1 MCGGGD
7 RWRSGEIGELEDAGA
22 QRVWEHNACVQPTSS
37 AVLAG
42 AGKQGDDCVGEDSR
56 RCSVRVEMR
65 AGEAKS
71 KGVPHSWTLAHLAMR
86 HASGS
91 AAANAWL
98 HRAGVGCG
106 SCVLEI
112 VVSSRPVTF
121 TRVHTR
127 QVCSDHTALRARA
140 VLSTL
145 GPRPSIR
152 SSGHRSQV
160 ASQRSD
166 HPYAAPWSTR
176 RARRALLECAR
187 SLSRRALS
195 RCSLPSLSI
204 VGLSSSFA
212 LSLLRLPQPRFAA
225 AADAGSGAALIWH
238 FFWWRAK
245 SRLASRPLKTA
256 PQQHAAPTAQQAL
269 AWVPEQ

>member
-1 MCGGGD
+1 MILDASRSGGD

-91 AAANAWL
+91 AAASAWL

-176 RARRALLECAR
+176 RARRALLERAR

-195 RCSLPSLSI
+195 LPLSPLPLDRGSR
-204 VGLSSSFA
+204 VE
-212 LSLLRLPQPRFAA
+212 LRSQPVAN
-225 AADAGSGAALIWH
+225 
-238 FFWWRAK
+238 
-245 SRLASRPLKTA
+245 AS
-256 PQQHAAPTAQQAL
+256 
-269 AWVPEQ
+269 V

>member
-1 MCGGGD
+1 MILDASRSGGERGRAGEIGGRSGEGGGD

-152 SSGHRSQV
+152 SSGHRSEV
-160 ASQRSD
+160 ASQRPGR
-166 HPYAAPWSTR
+166 PYAAPWRT
-176 RARRALLECAR
+176 RRALLECAR
-187 SLSRRALS
+187 SLSRRARSLPLSPPSRSSVSRRAPLSACGGFLS
-195 RCSLPSLSI
+195 RGSRP
-204 VGLSSSFA
+204 
-212 LSLLRLPQPRFAA
+212 PPMPAA
-225 AADAGSGAALIWH
+225 APRPSGTSSGA
-238 FFWWRAK
+238 WR
-245 SRLASRPLKTA
+245 SP
-256 PQQHAAPTAQQAL
+256 
-269 AWVPEQ
+269 AWR

>member
-1 MCGGGD
+1 MILDASRSGGERGRAGEIGGRSGEGGGD

-166 HPYAAPWSTR
+166 HPYASQRSDHPYAAPWSTR
-176 RARRALLECAR
+176 RARRALLERAR

-195 RCSLPSLSI
+195 P
-204 VGLSSSFA
+204 A
-212 LSLLRLPQPRFAA
+212 LSPP
-225 AADAGSGAALIWH
+225 
-238 FFWWRAK
+238 
-245 SRLASRPLKTA
+245 SRSSVSR
-256 PQQHAAPTAQQAL
+256 
-269 AWVPEQ
+269 

>member
-1 MCGGGD
+1 MTSSVKWDHIRCEPEAGESGGRAGEIGGRSGEGGGD

-91 AAANAWL
+91 AAANVWL
-98 HRAGVGCG
+98 HRGVGCG

-127 QVCSDHTALRARA
+127 QVCSDH
-140 VLSTL
+140 
-145 GPRPSIR
+145 
-152 SSGHRSQV
+152 SSHRS
-160 ASQRSD
+160 AR
-166 HPYAAPWSTR
+166 TR
-176 RARRALLECAR
+176 RFVYAR
-187 SLSRRALS
+187 S
-195 RCSLPSLSI
+195 PP
-204 VGLSSSFA
+204 FD
-212 LSLLRLPQPRFAA
+212 PE
-225 AADAGSGAALIWH
+225 
-238 FFWWRAK
+238 FWT
-245 SRLASRPLKTA
+245 S
-256 PQQHAAPTAQQAL
+256 
-269 AWVPEQ
+269 V

>member
-1 MCGGGD
+1 MDASRSGGERGRAGEIGGRSGEGGGD

-98 HRAGVGCG
+98 HRGVGCG

-112 VVSSRPVTF
+112 VVQARARLLLLAS
-121 TRVHTR
+121 TRVRCAPITPLCARTR
-127 QVCSDHTALRARA
+127 RFVYARSPAPFDPEFWTSVSGRVSA
-140 VLSTL
+140 V
-145 GPRPSIR
+145 RPSLRRPLEHSAR
-152 SSGHRSQV
+152 SARSP
-160 ASQRSD
+160 R
-166 HPYAAPWSTR
+166 T
-176 RARRALLECAR
+176 RALA
-187 SLSRRALS
+187 LSPRALS
-195 RCSLPSLSI
+195 P
-204 VGLSSSFA
+204 A
-212 LSLLRLPQPRFAA
+212 LSPPSRSWVSR
-225 AADAGSGAALIWH
+225 GA
-238 FFWWRAK
+238 
-245 SRLASRPLKTA
+245 PLSA
-256 PQQHAAPTAQQAL
+256 CGGFL
-269 AWVPEQ
+269 S

>member
-1 MCGGGD
+1 MILDASRRRGRAGGDRGRSGGDRGRSRGD

-127 QVCSDHTALRARA
+127 QVCSDHTALRAHAPFCLRSVPA
-140 VLSTL
+140 LRSGVLDIGLRSRLSGPTIPTPPPGAL
-145 GPRPSIR
+145 GALGAL
-152 SSGHRSQV
+152 SSN
-160 ASQRSD
+160 A
-166 HPYAAPWSTR
+166 
-176 RARRALLECAR
+176 RARSLAAR
-187 SLSRRALS
+187 SLSR
-195 RCSLPSLSI
+195 SLPSLSI
-204 VGLSSSFA
+204 VGLA
-212 LSLLRLPQPRFAA
+212 LSSLSACGGFL
-225 AADAGSGAALIWH
+225 S
-238 FFWWRAK
+238 
-245 SRLASRPLKTA
+245 
-256 PQQHAAPTAQQAL
+256 
-269 AWVPEQ
+269 

>member
-1 MCGGGD
+1 MRAGGGGE
-7 RWRSGEIGELEDAGA
+7 RGRSGRAGEIVVRRGWRRRSGEIGELEDAGA

-91 AAANAWL
+91 AAANVWL
-98 HRAGVGCG
+98 HRGVGCG

-127 QVCSDHTALRARA
+127 QVSCSDRTPLCAHAPFRLRSVPALRSG
-140 VLSTL
+140 VLD
-145 GPRPSIR
+145 I
-152 SSGHRSQV
+152 
-160 ASQRSD
+160 
-166 HPYAAPWSTR
+166 
-176 RARRALLECAR
+176 
-187 SLSRRALS
+187 
-195 RCSLPSLSI
+195 
-204 VGLSSSFA
+204 GL
-212 LSLLRLPQPRFAA
+212 R
-225 AADAGSGAALIWH
+225 
-238 FFWWRAK
+238 
-245 SRLASRPLKTA
+245 SRL
-256 PQQHAAPTAQQAL
+256 
-269 AWVPEQ
+269 